1 LACSS
6 NSSGTHEGE
15 ADERAHDKNV
25 IIFTHEQAGNILDF
39 SVETLAPQTFYRT
52 LKTSGQ
58 ILSAPG
64 DEVIVAATMGGIAT
78 ISGSKLV
85 EGMHVSQGQQLFSI
99 SGDKLADNNHLLR
112 LNEARIALE
121 SAKTE
126 YERDL
131 ILVADTI
138 ISLKEFQQAKW
149 AYEQAKLNYNTL
161 STGISSGGKA
171 ITCPMNGYVKNIL
184 IQSGQYVETGQPL
197 ATVTHNKRLILRAD
211 VSQRY
216 LPMIKSVRTAA
227 FTTPYDGA
235 SYDLTGL
242 NGKLLSFGKS
252 SDGNSFY
259 TPVSFEFDNR
269 GDMIEGSFVEVYLK
283 SQPVADALVLPVSAL
298 IEEQGRFFVFVQQDD
313 DDDEYLKTEVSIGDS
328 DGQNRQILKGLKTG
342 QKVVVKGA
350 YALKLAS
357 LQGIAPEHSH
367 EH

>member
-1 LACSS
+1 LACSGAAD
-6 NSSGTHEGE
+6 NAHENE
-15 ADERAHDKNV
+15 SDKHAHNENIV
-25 IIFTHEQAGNILDF
+25 VFTNEQAENILDF
-39 SVETLAPQTFYRT
+39 SVETLVSRTFYRT

-78 ISGSKLV
+78 VSESKLV
-85 EGMHVSQGQQLFSI
+85 EGMLVSQGQQLFSI
-99 SGDKLADNNHLLR
+99 SGDKLADNNHILR

-138 ISLKEFQQAKW
+138 VSLKEFQQAKW

-161 STGISSGGKA
+161 STGISGNGKVV
-171 ITCPMNGYVKNIL
+171 TSPMSGYVKNLL
-184 IQSGQYVETGQPL
+184 IQSGQYVETGQPM
-197 ATVTHNKRLILRAD
+197 ATITHNRRLVLRAD

-216 LPMIKSVRTAA
+216 LPIIKNVQTAA
-227 FTTPYDGA
+227 FATPYDGTV
-235 SYDLTGL
+235 YDLADL

-269 GDMIEGSFVEVYLK
+269 GNMIEGAFVEVYLK
-283 SQPVADALVLPVSAL
+283 SQPVADALALPVSAL
-298 IEEQGRFFVFVQQDD
+298 IEEHGRFFVFVQQED
-313 DDDEYLKTEVSIGDS
+313 DDDEYLKTEVSVGDS
-328 DGQNRQILKGLKTG
+328 DGQNRQILKGLKAG
-342 QKVVVKGA
+342 QKVVTKGA

-357 LQGIAPEHSH
+357 MRGFAPEHSH